1 MKTITKIIL
10 GISILFLLMGVV
22 SANENTTDIVS
33 DTSTTSATPEI
44 VVEDY
49 TTDYNNYG
57 PLKISLKD
65 KNGNLVTYQDINV
78 EFYGDV
84 DEDINYI
91 ANTYDTGVTLDNPIQ
106 PDAGEYDVFISTNYL
121 GKDYSKWINVKINK
135 SPAKITAYKVT
146 ATNTHY
152 VTLKSIVSS
161 QGWTIVNDL
170 SDNGGTVTF
179 TINGKT
185 YKTNVDWG
193 WAEKKVKL
201 TKAGTYT
208 YKATYTGKNYKTVT
222 TTGKVILKYPTKTVT
237 VKAGK
242 HKKVFGER
250 IDCNIKDQD
259 GSIRKK
265 PSVMITCN
273 GIDMPKHTKLLK
285 AKMYF
290 KNKRTGKII
299 TKTSSKVKW
308 SAITF
313 KLPANYKVYKVKV
326 WYKYK

>member
-1 MKTITKIIL
+1 MKTITKMLL
-10 GISILFLLMGVV
+10 GVCLLFLLVGIV
-22 SANENTTDIVS
+22 SAEENTTDIVS
-33 DTSTTSATPEI
+33 DTSTTSTASKI
-44 VVEDY
+44 IVEDY
-49 TTDYNNYG
+49 VAEYG
-57 PLKISLKD
+57 SNAPLNISVAD
-65 KNGNLVTYQDINV
+65 KNGKLIKNKEIKIEKWVYVPDYEWELRPVGYVYTGETGIATITPKMNVGQTVWELTSDKVTKSINV
-78 EFYGDV
+78 EIT
-84 DEDINYI
+84 E
-91 ANTYDTGVTLDNPIQ
+91 APT
-106 PDAGEYDVFISTNYL
+106 
-121 GKDYSKWINVKINK
+121 
-135 SPAKITAYKVT
+135 KITTYKISQS
-146 ATNTHY
+146 NTHK
-152 VTLKSIVSS
+152 VTLKAKVTDKYNKPITEGEVVFDIANNVYIVK
-161 QGWTIVNDL
+161 VK
-170 SDNGGTVTF
+170 NGFATKTVT
-179 TINGKT
+179 
-185 YKTNVDWG
+185 
-193 WAEKKVKL
+193 L
-201 TKAGTYT
+201 SKAGTYN
-208 YKATYTGKNYKTVT
+208 YKASFQCDSCNYKEVSSKN
-222 TTGKVILKYPTKTVT
+222 KVILKYPTKTVT

-326 WYKYK
+326 WYRYK